1 MKKMN
6 LLAMSLVSAAAL
18 SFSSCSNNDDL
29 TGGGAGTQSQVKGFY
44 MTLAVQTPTSN
55 GTRTSIENPIPTED
69 ATAVEAAVKNGTFYL
84 VDEKGS
90 IVFSKALTGQDWTGA
105 IKDQA
110 GSQKDGKTT
119 LQIQVENVAAGA
131 TYKVYF
137 KAGSTKMDN
146 TAEPFTIE
154 KGKSVPGVF
163 TATGITQTFTS
174 TSAFAKP
181 CDTANDFSMFNQN
194 DATTN
199 GNGYTVQFTDANKV
213 ENNPAKVMYKNAES
227 AIKIERVTARVDV
240 PTSAETLEGKYPANA
255 SQALKN
261 AIDDAK
267 KKVTKIEL
275 VRYALSNITNKA
287 YVMQNWDVAA
297 NKVWSLAIPTDAT
310 LSQKKDAFGE
320 KYLLKDG
327 GFKALKGAKNDYIFE
342 NNMSDA
348 TAMYFE
354 YKVTLDANQFKNAAG
369 ELLPADF
376 TDGTFYRYNN
386 VIYTSFDQILKA
398 YKDVA
403 GLFEGKSATDLQKEL
418 KEAKT
423 KPTAETEKSVE
434 TKLSE
439 FRAKYGIEV
448 FNEGKT
454 YYKQVITDNQLSKNV
469 IQRNTIYRLQV
480 NKIFNVGAQV
490 PNGEIDKNGLF
501 YLDVTVTVNPWVLNV
516 QGVELGD

>member
-1 MKKMN
+1 MN
-6 LLAMSLVSAAAL
+6 LLVMSLVSAAAL

-29 TGGGAGTQSQVKGFY
+29 GGGAGTQSQVKGFY

-69 ATAVEAAVKNGTFYL
+69 ATAAEAAVKNGTFYL
-84 VDEKGS
+84 VDANGAV
-90 IVFSKALTGQDWTGA
+90 VFSKTLTGQDWTGA

-137 KAGSTKMDN
+137 KAGSTNMD
-146 TAEPFTIE
+146 TVEPFTITTGT
-154 KGKSVPGVF
+154 KKTGVF
-163 TATGITQTFTS
+163 TADGITQTFTS
-174 TSAFAKP
+174 TAAFAKP
-181 CDTANDFSMFNQN
+181 CDTDNNFSMFNQN

-199 GNGYTVQFTDANKV
+199 GNGYTVTFTDANKV
-213 ENNPAKVMYKNAES
+213 ETTPAKVMYNEVES
-227 AIKIERVTARVDV
+227 PIKIERVTARVDV
-240 PTSAETLEGKYPANA
+240 PTSTENLLAEYPTNA

-275 VRYALSNITNKA
+275 VRYALSNVTNKA
-287 YVMQNWDVAA
+287 YVMQNWNVA
-297 NKVWSLAIPTDAT
+297 NNVWSLAIPTGAT
-310 LSQKKDAFGE
+310 LSQTKDAFGE

-342 NNMSDA
+342 NNMPDA

-369 ELLPADF
+369 ELMPADF
-376 TDGTFYRYNN
+376 QDGTFYRYNN
-386 VIYTSFDQILKA
+386 VIYTSFEQIMKA
-398 YKDVA
+398 YEDVT
-403 GLFEGKSATDLQKEL
+403 GLFEGKTAAQLKTEL
-418 KEAKT
+418 ENAK
-423 KPTAETEKSVE
+423 KVETTEGAKDVE

-454 YYKQVITDNQLSKNV
+454 YYKQVIKDNQLDKNV

-501 YLDVTVTVNPWVLNV
+501 YLDVTVTVNPWVLNT
-516 QGVELGD
+516 QDVELGD

>member
-6 LLAMSLVSAAAL
+6 LLVMSLVSAAAL
-18 SFSSCSNNDDL
+18 SFSSCSSNDDL
-29 TGGGAGTQSQVKGFY
+29 GGGAGTQQSQVKGFY

-55 GTRTSIENPIPTED
+55 GTRTSINDVPKED

-84 VDEKGS
+84 VDANGAV
-90 IVFSKALTGQDWTGA
+90 VFSKTLTGQDWTGA

-137 KAGSTKMDN
+137 KAGSTNMD
-146 TAEPFTIE
+146 TVEPFTITTGT
-154 KGKSVPGVF
+154 KKTGVF
-163 TATGITQTFTS
+163 TADGITQTFTS
-174 TSAFAKP
+174 TAAFAKP
-181 CDTANDFSMFNQN
+181 CDTDDNFSMFNQN

-199 GNGYTVQFTDANKV
+199 GNGYTVTFTDANKV
-213 ENNPAKVMYKNAES
+213 ETTPAKVMYNEVES
-227 AIKIERVTARVDV
+227 PIKIERVTARVDV
-240 PTSAETLEGKYPANA
+240 PTSTEELLGEYPANA

-275 VRYALSNITNKA
+275 VRYALSNVTNMA
-287 YVMQNWDVAA
+287 YVMQNWNVA
-297 NKVWSLAIPTDAT
+297 NNVWSLAIPTGAT
-310 LSQKKDAFGE
+310 LSQTKDAFGE

-342 NNMSDA
+342 NNKDEA

-369 ELLPADF
+369 ELMPADF
-376 TDGTFYRYNN
+376 QDGTFYRYNN
-386 VIYTSFDQILKA
+386 VIYTSFEQIMKA
-398 YKDVA
+398 YEDVT
-403 GLFEGKSATDLQKEL
+403 GLFQGQTAAQLKTELENAKKVETTEG
-418 KEAKT
+418 AKD
-423 KPTAETEKSVE
+423 VE

-439 FRAKYGIEV
+439 FRAKYGMEV

-454 YYKQVITDNQLSKNV
+454 YYKQVIKDNQLDKNV

-501 YLDVTVTVNPWVLNV
+501 YLDVTVTVNPWVLNT
-516 QGVELGD
+516 QDVELGD

>member
-6 LLAMSLVSAAAL
+6 LLVMSLVSAAAL
-18 SFSSCSNNDDL
+18 SFSSCSSNDDL
-29 TGGGAGTQSQVKGFY
+29 TGGAGTQSQVKGFY

-55 GTRTSIENPIPTED
+55 GTRTSIEAPIPTED
-69 ATAVEAAVKNGTFYL
+69 ATAEEAAVKNGTFYL
-84 VDEKGS
+84 VDANGAV
-90 IVFSKALTGQDWTGA
+90 VFSKTLTGQDWTGA

-137 KAGSTKMDN
+137 KAGSTNMD
-146 TAEPFTIE
+146 TVEPFTITTGT
-154 KGKSVPGVF
+154 KKTGVF
-163 TATGITQTFTS
+163 TADGIKQTFTS
-174 TSAFAKP
+174 TAAFAKP
-181 CDTANDFSMFNQN
+181 CDTDNNFSMFNQN

-199 GNGYTVQFTDANKV
+199 GNGYTVTFTDANKV
-213 ENNPAKVMYKNAES
+213 ETTPAKVMYNEVES
-227 AIKIERVTARVDV
+227 PIKIERVTARVDV
-240 PTSAETLEGKYPANA
+240 PTSTEALLGEYPTNA

-275 VRYALSNITNKA
+275 VRYALSNVTNKA
-287 YVMQNWDVAA
+287 YVMQNWNVA
-297 NKVWSLAIPTDAT
+297 NNVWSLAIPTGAT
-310 LSQKKDAFGE
+310 LSQTKDAFGE

-369 ELLPADF
+369 ELMPADF
-376 TDGTFYRYNN
+376 EDGTFYRYNN
-386 VIYTSFDQILKA
+386 VIYTSFEQIMKA
-398 YKDVA
+398 YEDVT
-403 GLFEGKSATDLQKEL
+403 GLFQGKTAKALQEEL
-418 KEAKT
+418 AEAK
-423 KPTAETEKSVE
+423 KEPTADTEKSVE

-439 FRAKYGIEV
+439 FRDKYGIEV

-454 YYKQVITDNQLSKNV
+454 YYKQVITDNQLGKDV

-490 PNGEIDKNGLF
+490 PNGEIDKNGMF
-501 YLDVTVTVNPWVLNV
+501 YLDVTVTVNPWVLNT
-516 QGVELGD
+516 QNVELGD

>member
-6 LLAMSLVSAAAL
+6 LLVMSLVSAAAL
-18 SFSSCSNNDDL
+18 SFSSCSSNDDL
-29 TGGGAGTQSQVKGFY
+29 TGGAGTQSQVKGFY

-55 GTRTSIENPIPTED
+55 GTRTSINDVPKED
-69 ATAVEAAVKNGTFYL
+69 ATAEEAAVKNGTFYL
-84 VDEKGS
+84 VDANGAV
-90 IVFSKALTGQDWTGA
+90 VFSKTLTGQDWTGA

-137 KAGSTKMDN
+137 KAGSTNMD
-146 TAEPFTIE
+146 TVEPFTITTGT
-154 KGKSVPGVF
+154 KKTGVF
-163 TATGITQTFTS
+163 TADGITQTFTS
-174 TSAFAKP
+174 TAAFAKP
-181 CDTANDFSMFNQN
+181 CDTDNNFSMFNQN

-199 GNGYTVQFTDANKV
+199 GNGYTVTFTDANKV
-213 ENNPAKVMYKNAES
+213 ETTPAKVMYNEVKS
-227 AIKIERVTARVDV
+227 PIKIERVTARVDV
-240 PTSAETLEGKYPANA
+240 PTSTEELLGEYPANA

-275 VRYALSNITNKA
+275 VRYALSNVTNKT
-287 YVMQNWDVAA
+287 YVMQNRNVA
-297 NKVWSLAIPTDAT
+297 NRVWSLAIPTDAK
-310 LSQKKDAFGE
+310 LSQTKDAFGE

-342 NNMSDA
+342 NNKDEA

-369 ELLPADF
+369 ELMPADF
-376 TDGTFYRYNN
+376 QDGTFYRYNN
-386 VIYTSFDQILKA
+386 VIYTSFEQIMKA
-398 YKDVA
+398 YEDVT
-403 GLFEGKSATDLQKEL
+403 GLFQGQTAAQLKTELENAKKVETTEG
-418 KEAKT
+418 AKD
-423 KPTAETEKSVE
+423 VE

-454 YYKQVITDNQLSKNV
+454 YYKQVIKDNQLDKNV

-501 YLDVTVTVNPWVLNV
+501 YLDVTVTVNPWVLNT
-516 QGVELGD
+516 QDVELGD

>member
-1 MKKMN
+1 
-6 LLAMSLVSAAAL
+6 MSLVSAAAL
-18 SFSSCSNNDDL
+18 SFSSCSSNDDL
-29 TGGGAGTQSQVKGFY
+29 GGGAGTQQSQVKGFY

-55 GTRTSIENPIPTED
+55 GTRTSINDVPKED

-84 VDEKGS
+84 VDANGAV
-90 IVFSKALTGQDWTGA
+90 VFSKTLTGQDWTGA

-137 KAGSTKMDN
+137 KAGSTNMD
-146 TAEPFTIE
+146 TVEPFTITTGT
-154 KGKSVPGVF
+154 KKTGVF
-163 TATGITQTFTS
+163 TADGITQTFTS
-174 TSAFAKP
+174 TAAFAKP
-181 CDTANDFSMFNQN
+181 CDTDNNFSMFNQN

-199 GNGYTVQFTDANKV
+199 GNGYTVTFTDANKV
-213 ENNPAKVMYKNAES
+213 ETTPAKVMYNNEES

-240 PTSAETLEGKYPANA
+240 PTSTEELLGEYPTNA

-275 VRYALSNITNKA
+275 VRYALSNVTNKA
-287 YVMQNWDVAA
+287 YVMQNWNVA
-297 NKVWSLAIPTDAT
+297 NNVWSLAIPTGAT
-310 LSQKKDAFGE
+310 LSQTKDAFGE

-369 ELLPADF
+369 ELMPADF
-376 TDGTFYRYNN
+376 QDGTFYRYNN
-386 VIYTSFDQILKA
+386 VIYTSFEQIMKA
-398 YKDVA
+398 YEDVT
-403 GLFEGKSATDLQKEL
+403 GLFQGKSATDLQEEL
-418 KEAKT
+418 AEAK
-423 KPTAETEKSVE
+423 KESTADIVKSVE

-454 YYKQVITDNQLSKNV
+454 YYKQVIKDNQLDKNV

-501 YLDVTVTVNPWVLNV
+501 YLDVTVTVNPWVLNT
-516 QGVELGD
+516 QDVELGD

>member
-1 MKKMN
+1 MN
-6 LLAMSLVSAAAL
+6 LLVMSLVSAAAL

-55 GTRTSIENPIPTED
+55 GTRTSIEKPIPTED

-90 IVFSKALTGQDWTGA
+90 IVFSKDLTGKDWSGA
-105 IKDQA
+105 VNNQT
-110 GSQKDGKTT
+110 GSQKDGKTI

-174 TSAFAKP
+174 TAPFAKP
-181 CDTANDFSMFNQN
+181 CDTDNNFSMFNQN

-199 GNGYTVQFTDANKV
+199 GNGYTVTFTDANKV
-213 ENNPAKVMYKNAES
+213 ENNPAKVMYKNTES

-240 PTSAETLEGKYPANA
+240 PTSTEKLLGEYPAKA

-275 VRYALSNITNKA
+275 VRYALSNVTNKT
-287 YVMQNWDVAA
+287 YVMQNGNIGAD
-297 NKVWSLAIPTDAT
+297 KVWNLAIPTDAT
-310 LSQKKDAFGE
+310 LSQTKDDFGS
-320 KYLLKDG
+320 KYLLKDDC
-327 GFKALKGAKNDYIFE
+327 FKAMNGATKDYIFE

-354 YKVTLDANQFKNAAG
+354 YKVTLSEDLTKKG
-369 ELLPADF
+369 VADF
-376 TDGTFYRYNN
+376 EDGTFYRYNN
-386 VIYTSFDQILKA
+386 VIYTSFAQIMKA
-398 YKDVA
+398 YKDVT
-403 GLFEGKSATDLQKEL
+403 GLFEGKTADQLKTEL
-418 KEAKT
+418 AEAKT

-469 IQRNTIYRLQV
+469 IQRNTIYRLDV
-480 NKIFNVGAQV
+480 KKIFNVGAQV

-501 YLDVTVTVNPWVLNV
+501 YLDVTVTVNPWVLNTQDV
-516 QGVELGD
+516 TLGD

>member
-1 MKKMN
+1 MN

-29 TGGGAGTQSQVKGFY
+29 GGGAGTQSQVKGFY

-69 ATAVEAAVKNGTFYL
+69 ATAAEAAVKNGTFYL
-84 VDEKGS
+84 VDANGAV
-90 IVFSKALTGQDWTGA
+90 VFSKTLTGQDWTGA
-105 IKDQA
+105 IKDQT

-137 KAGSTKMDN
+137 KAGSTNMD
-146 TAEPFTIE
+146 TVEPFTITTGTS
-154 KGKSVPGVF
+154 KTGVF

-174 TSAFAKP
+174 TGPFAKP
-181 CDTANDFSMFNQN
+181 CDTDNNFSMFNQN
-194 DATTN
+194 DATTD
-199 GNGYTVQFTDANKV
+199 GNGYTVTFTDANKV
-213 ENNPAKVMYKNAES
+213 EATPAKVMYNNTEK

-240 PTSAETLEGKYPANA
+240 PTSKEALLGEYPANA

-287 YVMQNWDVAA
+287 YVMQNWNVA
-297 NKVWSLAIPTDAT
+297 NSVWRLAIPTDAT
-310 LSQKKDAFGE
+310 LAQTKDAFGE

-327 GFKALKGAKNDYIFE
+327 GFKALKGATNDYIFE
-342 NNMSDA
+342 NNKDDA

-369 ELLPADF
+369 ELMPADCP
-376 TDGTFYRYNN
+376 DGTFYRYNN
-386 VIYTSFDQILKA
+386 VIYTSFAQIMKA
-398 YKDVA
+398 YEDVT
-403 GLFEGKSATDLQKEL
+403 GLFEGKTAAQLKTEL
-418 KEAKT
+418 DEAK
-423 KPTAETEKSVE
+423 KEPTAATEKSVE
-434 TKLSE
+434 TKLAE

-454 YYKQVITDNQLSKNV
+454 YYKQVIKDNQLDKNV